1 MWHAYVIAVYVQM
14 WVSREGVRTAM
25 EHIADSIIAFM
36 GQVPAPLVYVI
47 AGVWLGLESAGIGLP
62 IEPMLLFLGSLAA
75 QGTQTGINPVLAV
88 LATSA
93 GCLVFSSIA
102 YAIGKRAG
110 TAAISRVG
118 RYVGLT
124 QARADHI
131 ELWLRHRGLLGV
143 FVVRETP
150 MLRTYGSFIMGA
162 ADVPLP
168 TFALGTF
175 LGALVYCG
183 ALIGLGAKL
192 GENYRAPLRY
202 LDQFGEQGIVV
213 LLVVVAVLFV
223 LHHFWGRISLRRL
236 ARHFHLHHHAQHV
249 PATVEAI

>member
-1 MWHAYVIAVYVQM
+1 MRLWLN
-14 WVSREGVRTAM
+14 REEERTEV
-25 EHIADSIIAFM
+25 EHIANTIIAFM

-75 QGTQTGINPVLAV
+75 QEAQTGIHPLLAV
-88 LATSA
+88 LATGV
-93 GCLVFSSIA
+93 GCLVFSSVA
-102 YAIGKRAG
+102 YGIGKRAG

-131 ELWLRHRGLLGV
+131 ELWLRHRGFLGV
-143 FVVRETP
+143 FIVRETP

-168 TFALGTF
+168 TFVLGTF
-175 LGALVYCG
+175 SGALVYCG
-183 ALIGLGAKL
+183 AFIALGAEL

-202 LDQFGEQGIVV
+202 LDHIGGLGIVV
-213 LLVVVAVLFV
+213 LLAVVVVLLV
-223 LHHFWGRISLRRL
+223 LHHFWGRLSLRRL
-236 ARHFHLHHHAQHV
+236 ARHFHLHHHSTQV
-249 PATVEAI
+249 PATVEAM